1 MSQTLA
7 PPPPATALRR
17 FFRRMWDDPDSRST
31 LIGVFGVLLIHLLLW
46 LIAPGLLRIEHVG
59 SIARP
64 HASPREFSI
73 ELAPDTFTK
82 AERAPDPFK
91 FVETNPDAPTNEPD
105 KTTNFGAH
113 SQQVAQEKPTPD
125 GRSDRPATEGKKD
138 FESTQILSG
147 QLRQPMEELPTP
159 PAFETPPAPET
170 VATPRAEQN
179 PLPGFEKT
187 EGENKESY
195 GSNVAKIPDN
205 ARPVPERVEGLKDAP
220 LLEGTMAM
228 QPAIDPQRPRPRP
241 QITKQPQVRPAVLAE
256 NKFGT
261 SNIGNIAVDAK
272 WSNYGSYLQRMIDTV
287 QIEWERIL
295 ITRKTY
301 PPSSTT
307 VTVKFVLD
315 SEGRI
320 ARIIDVNNQSTESAA
335 AACVS
340 GITERAPYGPWTS
353 DMIAMLGQQQEMTFT
368 FYYQ

>member
-7 PPPPATALRR
+7 STPPATAVRR
-17 FFRRMWDDPDSRST
+17 FFRRLWDDPESRST
-31 LIGVFGVLLIHLLLW
+31 LIGLLGVLIIHLLLW
-46 LIAPGLLRIEHVG
+46 LIAPELLRIDHVAVG
-59 SIARP
+59 TRP
-64 HASPREFSI
+64 HATPREFSI

-82 AERAPDPFK
+82 PTPPPQPFK
-91 FVETNPDAPTNEPD
+91 FVETNPDAPVNEPD
-105 KTTNFGAH
+105 KTTNFAAQ
-113 SQQVAQEKPTPD
+113 SQQVAQEKATPD

-138 FESTQILSG
+138 FESAQILSG
-147 QLRQPMEELPTP
+147 QLAKPMEALPTP
-159 PAFETPPAPET
+159 PAVETPPMQAT
-170 VATPRAEQN
+170 VAAPRAEQN

-187 EGENKESY
+187 EGENKQSY
-195 GSNVAKIPDN
+195 GSNVARIPDVS
-205 ARPVPERVEGLKDAP
+205 RPVPERVEGAKDVP
-220 LLEGTMAM
+220 LIEGMTAT

-241 QITKQPQVRPAVLAE
+241 TITKQPQVRPAVLAE
-256 NKFGT
+256 NRFGT
-261 SNIGNIAVDAK
+261 SNIGNIAVDAR

-301 PPSSTT
+301 PPSGTT

-320 ARIIDVNNQSTESAA
+320 ARIIDVHNQSTESAA

-340 GITERAPYGPWTS
+340 GITERAPYGPWSS
-353 DMIAMLGQQQEMTFT
+353 DMKAMLGDQQEMTFT